1 MREKNYNLELIR
13 MISFIFVITIHVTN
27 YYCRAWGKI
36 PQAEYVFSLAVNV
49 VSRMSVPCF
58 LMISGA
64 LLLGRDEPVKK
75 HLHRTLHFLTALI
88 VWDAVYYLWN
98 TYYMRSEF
106 DLREILYVPAEA
118 HLWYLYAMVPI
129 YLAMPFLQILCRNM
143 NVRTERAFMAITSGA
158 VLFTWLLRFMGA
170 QPYYDLPIIGDK
182 VYVWYMFAGYYLM
195 KYRRKFRIRQ
205 RTLVLVCVLSMAV
218 TFGVTW
224 GATSAMDRHCDTQ
237 LAYSTPFAIL
247 AACAFFLFVIRLG
260 NGRLQFAERTRKI
273 IDVFCS
279 CSFGIYLIHPIY
291 LDNYKKHLAA
301 ADVPAWIIVP
311 LLTVTLAVVSFLSVW
326 LIRRVKIGRKIT

>member
-1 MREKNYNLELIR
+1 MREKNYNLELVR
-13 MISFIFVITIHVTN
+13 MISFIFVIAIHVTN

-36 PQAEYVFSLAVNV
+36 PQEEYVFSLAVNV

-106 DLREILYVPAEA
+106 DLKEILYVPAEA

-143 NVRTERAFMAITSGA
+143 NVRMERVFMVITSGA

-205 RTLVLVCVLSMAV
+205 RTLALICVLSMAASFGI
-218 TFGVTW
+218 TLGVTVASGEHFE
-224 GATSAMDRHCDTQ
+224 GALTYASPFVAISAVT
-237 LAYSTPFAIL
+237 
-247 AACAFFLFVIRLG
+247 FFLFVLRIRKSHFYPKE
-260 NGRLQFAERTRKI
+260 NVKKI
-273 IDVFCS
+273 IDLFCG
-279 CSFGIYLIHPIY
+279 CSFGIYLIHILF
-291 LDNYKKHLAA
+291 LDNYKKYVEPQDLSAFIA
-301 ADVPAWIIVP
+301 VPALTIGIALVS
-311 LLTVTLAVVSFLSVW
+311 LLCVW
-326 LIRRVKIGRKIT
+326 VMRKTKIGRKIT

>member
-13 MISFIFVITIHVTN
+13 MISFIFVIAIHVTN

-182 VYVWYMFAGYYLM
+182 LSDEIQAEVPDPAADAGAGLCAEHGRNLRGDLGCDQCNGQTLRYAACIFHSICDPCGMRVLPLRDPSW
-195 KYRRKFRIRQ
+195 KRKAAVC
-205 RTLVLVCVLSMAV
+205 RTDPEDHRCVL
-218 TFGVTW
+218 
-224 GATSAMDRHCDTQ
+224 Q
-237 LAYSTPFAIL
+237 L
-247 AACAFFLFVIRLG
+247 FLR
-260 NGRLQFAERTRKI
+260 N
-273 IDVFCS
+273 
-279 CSFGIYLIHPIY
+279 
-291 LDNYKKHLAA
+291 
-301 ADVPAWIIVP
+301 
-311 LLTVTLAVVSFLSVW
+311 LSDPSD
-326 LIRRVKIGRKIT
+326 LS

>member
-13 MISFIFVITIHVTN
+13 MISFIFVIAIHVTN

-182 VYVWYMFAGYYLM
+182 VYVW
-195 KYRRKFRIRQ
+195 FRIRQ

-279 CSFGIYLIHPIY
+279 CSFGIYLIRSLQNGPGRSSMY
-291 LDNYKKHLAA
+291 SAA
-301 ADVPAWIIVP
+301 APSESI
-311 LLTVTLAVVSFLSVW
+311 
-326 LIRRVKIGRKIT
+326 

>member
-13 MISFIFVITIHVTN
+13 MISFIFVIVIHVTN
-27 YYCRAWGKI
+27 YYCRAYGAI
-36 PQAEYVFSLAVNV
+36 PQAEYGFSLAFNV

-58 LMISGA
+58 LMIPGA
-64 LLLGRDEPVKK
+64 LLLGREEPLKK
-75 HLHRTLHFLTALI
+75 HLQRTLHFFIALI

-98 TYYMRSEF
+98 IYYLKNDF
-106 DLREILYVPAEA
+106 NLKDILFVPAEA

-143 NVRTERAFMAITSGA
+143 NVRMERAFMVITTGA
-158 VLFTWLLRFMGA
+158 VIFTWLLRFMGA
-170 QPYYDLPIIGDK
+170 QPYYDLPIIGDR
-182 VYVWYMFAGYYLM
+182 VYVWYMFAGYFLM
-195 KYRRKFRIRQ
+195 KYRRKFRLRQ
-205 RTLVLVCVLSMAV
+205 HTLLIICALSMAV

-224 GATSAMDRHCDTQ
+224 GASYVMDKHCDAQ

-247 AACAFFLFVIRLG
+247 AATAFFLFMIRLG
-260 NGRLQFAERTRKI
+260 GGRVQFDGKTRRI

-301 ADVPAWIIVP
+301 ADVSAWIIVP
-311 LLTVTLAVVSFLSVW
+311 LLTVTLIAVSFVSVW
-326 LIRRVKIGRKIT
+326 LIRKVKIGRKIT

>member
-1 MREKNYNLELIR
+1 MGEARQSRLDRTARWGRWLPLALILIGVLVR
-13 MISFIFVITIHVTN
+13 GWALGAVPGGLNQDEAFAGYEAWSLLTSGVDSWGYPYPCYLV
-27 YYCRAWGKI
+27 AWG
-36 PQAEYVFSLAVNV
+36 
-49 VSRMSVPCF
+49 
-58 LMISGA
+58 SGMNA
-64 LLLGRDEPVKK
+64 LE
-75 HLHRTLHFLTALI
+75 
-88 VWDAVYYLWN
+88 
-98 TYYMRSEF
+98 S
-106 DLREILYVPAEA
+106 
-118 HLWYLYAMVPI
+118 

-311 LLTVTLAVVSFLSVW
+311 FLTVTLAVVSFLSVW

>member
-13 MISFIFVITIHVTN
+13 MISFIFVIAIHVTN
-27 YYCRAWGKI
+27 YYCRAWGR
-36 PQAEYVFSLAVNV
+36 
-49 VSRMSVPCF
+49 SRRRNMCSPGGQCGVQDEC
-58 LMISGA
+58 A
-64 LLLGRDEPVKK
+64 LLPDDLGGAAPGRDEPVKK

-106 DLREILYVPAEA
+106 DLREILYIPAEA

-205 RTLVLVCVLSMAV
+205 RTLLLVCVLSMAV

-247 AACAFFLFVIRLG
+247 AACAFFLFVIRLETEDCS
-260 NGRLQFAERTRKI
+260 LQNRTEDHRC
-273 IDVFCS
+273 V
-279 CSFGIYLIHPIY
+279 LQ
-291 LDNYKKHLAA
+291 L
-301 ADVPAWIIVP
+301 
-311 LLTVTLAVVSFLSVW
+311 FLRNLSDPSD
-326 LIRRVKIGRKIT
+326 LS

>member
-1 MREKNYNLELIR
+1 
-13 MISFIFVITIHVTN
+13 
-27 YYCRAWGKI
+27 
-36 PQAEYVFSLAVNV
+36 
-49 VSRMSVPCF
+49 
-58 LMISGA
+58 
-64 LLLGRDEPVKK
+64 
-75 HLHRTLHFLTALI
+75 
-88 VWDAVYYLWN
+88 
-98 TYYMRSEF
+98 
-106 DLREILYVPAEA
+106 
-118 HLWYLYAMVPI
+118 MVPI

-143 NVRTERAFMAITSGA
+143 NIRMERVFMVITSGA

-205 RTLVLVCVLSMAV
+205 RTLALICVLSMAV

-224 GATSAMDRHCDTQ
+224 GATSVMDKHCDTQ

-247 AACAFFLFVIRLG
+247 AACAFFLFMIRLG
-260 NGRLQFAERTRKI
+260 DGRLQFSERTRKI
-273 IDVFCS
+273 IDVFCG